1 MESRGSQPL
10 RSTPPERPRPAR
22 RRTPAEPAFGS
33 WSVEGQALNVTYDWS
48 VLDEISAYAIDGFH
62 KLSRGGLE
70 VGGILYGAA
79 RGDNSIEIRAWQPIE
94 CEHARGPAFLLSK
107 KDLAGIARQIEKA
120 SEDPTLDGFEPVGW
134 FVSHTRTDLKLGT
147 EDLEFFDEYF
157 PEPWHVAMVL
167 KPDAFKPTRA
177 GFFFREADDTIRVAS
192 SYKEFTIDP
201 TRPRPVTTP
210 PADSIRKPA
219 PEAPLPKKVEPVPV
233 KSLPAPAPAEEPVT
247 PSRFPGKRWLIVA
260 AGVLILAA
268 FALAAMHFLKTEER
282 ASFPMRLAESGGLLR
297 IEWDRSAAI
306 LKTADRVTI
315 EITDGGAKVER
326 LLSKDELPAGSIVYQ
341 RQSGDVKVRVVV
353 QRRDGP
359 AVEEIARYIGPPVV
373 KNSQ

>member
-1 MESRGSQPL
+1 
-10 RSTPPERPRPAR
+10 
-22 RRTPAEPAFGS
+22 
-33 WSVEGQALNVTYDWS
+33 VEGQALNVTYDWS
-48 VLDEISAYAIDGFH
+48 VLDEISAYAVDGFH

-70 VGGILYGAA
+70 VGGILYGVA
-79 RGDNSIEIRAWQPIE
+79 RGYNSIEIRAWQPIE

-107 KDLAGIARQIEKA
+107 KDLAGIARQLEKA
-120 SEDPTLDGFEPVGW
+120 SEDPSLVSFEPVGW
-134 FVSHTRTDLKLGT
+134 FVSHTRADLKLGT

-157 PEPWHVAMVL
+157 PEPWQVAMVL

-210 PADSIRKPA
+210 PADSVRKPA
-219 PEAPLPKKVEPVPV
+219 PEAPPQKKLEPVPTQ
-233 KSLPAPAPAEEPVT
+233 SLPEQAPPEKPVT
-247 PSRFPGKRWLIVA
+247 PSRFPGKKWLIVA

-268 FALAAMHFLKTEER
+268 FALAAIHFLKTEER

-297 IEWDRSAAI
+297 IEWDRSASI

-315 EITDGGAKVER
+315 EITDGGAKLER
-326 LLSKDELPAGSIVYQ
+326 SLSKDELPAGSIVYQ
-341 RQSGDVKVRVVV
+341 RQSGDVKVRAVV

-359 AVEEIARYIGPPVV
+359 AIEEIARYIGPPVV
-373 KNSQ
+373 KKSE